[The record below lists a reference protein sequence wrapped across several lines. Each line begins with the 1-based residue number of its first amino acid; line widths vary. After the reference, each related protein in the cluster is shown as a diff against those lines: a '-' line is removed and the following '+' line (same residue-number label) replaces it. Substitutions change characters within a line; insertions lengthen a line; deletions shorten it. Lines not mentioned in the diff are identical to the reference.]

1 MGAFL
6 SILRLASLLTGSS
19 DPNGEQVLIKFAPL
33 QRLSNEIE
41 ALKLCR
47 GHESVRQ
54 LIDVID
60 SPQSIVLEYLHKSL
74 YDESCERKLKRRET
88 KRAIKAVLEGLIV
101 LNAGKRVHTGLLGI
115 KAFIR
120 CWLITNHERQISNR
134 IISSL
139 IAMPGIPTSTTLSLV
154 TLGIRYQKI

>member
-1 MGAFL
+1 VRAFL
-6 SILRLASLLTGSS
+6 SIPHLASLLTGNS

-33 QRLSNEIE
+33 QRLNNEIE

-60 SPQSIVLEYLHKSL
+60 SPQSIVLEYLRKSL
-74 YDESCERKLKRRET
+74 YDESCERKLKRRDI

-101 LNAGKRVHTGLLGI
+101 LNAGNRVHTGLL
-115 KAFIR
+115 
-120 CWLITNHERQISNR
+120 RQGLHQMLAYN
-134 IISSL
+134 
-139 IAMPGIPTSTTLSLV
+139 AP
-154 TLGIRYQKI
+154 